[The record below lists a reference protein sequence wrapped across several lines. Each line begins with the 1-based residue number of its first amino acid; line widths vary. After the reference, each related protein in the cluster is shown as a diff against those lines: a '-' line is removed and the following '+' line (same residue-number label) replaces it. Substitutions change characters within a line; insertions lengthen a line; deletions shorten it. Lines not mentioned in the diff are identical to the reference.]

1 MMSQDWRWGFRL
13 TAVIGSPHSQSK
25 DSIEQI
31 VDSTEADLGT
41 LNTSAPIQVS
51 LVRGESNGQ
60 IVTKKETL
68 MSTALR
74 NIPAREGVRM
84 VEPGEGE
91 RFDVVGAHLTWKVKG
106 EDSDYAFSVCEQTL
120 DPGEGVPLHS
130 HSSPEVFYVLAG
142 RADFFRIVDG
152 RQDWIHCENGS
163 TVILPPNS
171 LHAFY
176 NRSSEPCRV
185 LGISTQL
192 HQAFFDA
199 VARSDQEDP
208 FSALSLPDA
217 MARVAQIGRQH
228 NMYFAPYDV
237 TIGAE

>member
-1 MMSQDWRWGFRL
+1 M
-13 TAVIGSPHSQSK
+13 
-25 DSIEQI
+25 
-31 VDSTEADLGT
+31 
-41 LNTSAPIQVS
+41 NTVLQ
-51 LVRGESNGQ
+51 
-60 IVTKKETL
+60 
-68 MSTALR
+68 
-74 NIPAREGVRM
+74 NIPATEGVRK

-91 RFDVVGAHLTWKVKG
+91 GFDVAGAHLTWKVKA
-106 EDSDYAFSVCEQTL
+106 EDSGYALSVCEQNL
-120 DPGEGVPLHS
+120 APGEGVPLHS
-130 HSSPEVFYVLAG
+130 HSSPEVFYILEG
-142 RADFFRIVDG
+142 RAEFFRIVDG
-152 RQDWIHCENGS
+152 MESWMHCEKGS

-199 VARSDQEDP
+199 VARSDQEKP

-217 MARVAQIGRQH
+217 MARVAQIGLQH

-237 TIGAE
+237 TSAAE